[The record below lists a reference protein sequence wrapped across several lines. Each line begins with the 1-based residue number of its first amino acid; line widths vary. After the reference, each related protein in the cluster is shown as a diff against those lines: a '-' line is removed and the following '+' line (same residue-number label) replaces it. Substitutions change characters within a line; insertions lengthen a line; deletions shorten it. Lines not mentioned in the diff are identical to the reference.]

1 MEDNVQQKYPLKDI
15 FRQMKTIWHHWKVL
29 KENTNGILGRRE
41 IITYHS
47 LEVQKK
53 KQKHWKG
60 KSVHKSKR
68 ILP

>member
-53 KQKHWKG
+53 NRKALE
-60 KSVHKSKR
+60 R
-68 ILP
+68 